1 MFSQIAA
8 LVLRLVLGAIFVVHG
23 VMKFLQMAGMVQF
36 FAKIG
41 IPLPDIAV
49 PAVALIEVIGGLAL
63 ILGLGLG
70 TRILAV
76 LLAIDMVFAIGM
88 VKLQAGLVGG
98 YEYELVLIAG
108 LIAIALNGAGQ
119 LALVRKK
126 VAAASA

>member
-23 VMKFLQMAGMVQF
+23 AMKFLQMAGMVQF
-36 FAKIG
+36 FSKIG
-41 IPLPDIAV
+41 VPLPGVAV
-49 PAVALIEVIGGLAL
+49 PTVALVEVIGGLAL

-76 LLAIDMVFAIGM
+76 LLAIDMVFAIVM

-98 YEYELVLIAG
+98 YEYELVLLAG
-108 LIAIALNGAGQ
+108 LVAIALNGAGQ
-119 LALVRKK
+119 LALVREK
-126 VAAASA
+126 AATASA

>member
-1 MFSQIAA
+1 MFPQIAS

-36 FAKIG
+36 FSKMG
-41 IPLPDIAV
+41 VPLPDVAV
-49 PAVALIEVIGGLAL
+49 FAVALVEVIGGLAL

-70 TRILAV
+70 TRVLAV
-76 LLAIDMVFAIGM
+76 LLAIDMVFAIVM

-98 YEYELVLIAG
+98 YEFELVLIAG
-108 LIAIALNGAGQ
+108 LIAIALNGSGQ
-119 LALVRKK
+119 LALIREK